1 MTVPIEDYAIIGDT
15 ETVALVS
22 RAGSIDWLCL
32 PRFDSGACFAALLGD
47 PSNGHWSLTPAA
59 PRATRRRYREGTL
72 VLETEFECDGGTVR
86 VTDAMPP
93 RGLER
98 GHNPDIVRVV
108 EGISGRVAMRMKL
121 IIRFDYGWVV
131 PWVTYDGT
139 DLQAVAG
146 PERVTLTTPVP
157 LRGEGFSTVAEF
169 EVEAGDRVPFVLT
182 WSSSHDPAP
191 EHVDAM
197 AAIADTTAWWQQWSA
212 INTYQGEWQEA
223 VAGSLVTLKAL
234 TYGPTGGIVAAG
246 TTSLPEHIGSTRN
259 WDYRYVWLRDATF
272 TLQALL
278 LAGYREEALAWRDWL
293 LRAVAGDPSQLQIM
307 YGLAGERRLT
317 EKELPWLAGY
327 AGSKPV
333 RIGNGAYDQMQLD
346 VFGEV
351 LDAMHYARR
360 TGIEV
365 NEQAWALQQRL
376 VEHVETAWSEFDSG
390 IWEMRG
396 PKRAFTHSRVMA
408 WVAVDRSIKDV
419 ELHGLDGP
427 VGRWRALRDEIHADV
442 LAGGFDADR
451 NTFTQ
456 SYGSADLDASLL
468 LIPQV
473 GFLPASDERVIG
485 TVDAIQRELGLGDGL
500 LLRYR
505 TETSDDG
512 LPHGEG
518 AFLMCSFWLVDALA
532 MIGRTA
538 EARQIYSRLL
548 DLRNDV
554 GLLSEEYDP
563 VGRRL
568 LGNFPQA
575 FSHLGLVS
583 SAFNLGEQAGPA
595 DERGGSRMR
604 PETSDEES
612 QEFS

>member
-32 PRFDSGACFAALLGD
+32 PRFDSGACFASLLGD
-47 PSNGHWSLTPAA
+47 ESNGHWSLTPAS

-72 VLETEFECDGGTVR
+72 VLETEVDCDGGTVR
-86 VTDAMPP
+86 IIDAMPP

-98 GHNPDIVRVV
+98 GHNPDVVRVV
-108 EGISGRVAMRMKL
+108 EGVSGRVTMRMEL
-121 IIRFDYGWVV
+121 VIRFDYGWVV
-131 PWVTYDGT
+131 PWVTSEGG

-146 PERVTLTTPVP
+146 PERLTLTTPVP

-169 EVEAGDRVPFVLT
+169 EVSAGERVPFVLT
-182 WSSSHDPAP
+182 WSAAHEPVP
-191 EHVDAM
+191 EHVDATT
-197 AAIADTTAWWQQWSA
+197 AIADTTAWWQQWSA
-212 INTYQGEWQEA
+212 TNTYRGQWQEA
-223 VAGSLVTLKAL
+223 VASSLVTLKAL
-234 TYGPTGGIVAAG
+234 TYGPTGGIVAAA

-278 LAGYREEALAWRDWL
+278 LAGYRQEAIAWRDWL
-293 LRAVAGDPSQLQIM
+293 LRAVAGDPRQLQIM

-317 EKELPWLAGY
+317 ERELPWLAGY
-327 AGSKPV
+327 AGSQPV

-360 TGIEV
+360 RGIEV
-365 NEQAWALQQRL
+365 DGQAWALQQRL
-376 VEHVETAWSEFDSG
+376 VEHVETAWCEFDHG

-408 WVAVDRSIKDV
+408 WVAVDRAICDI
-419 ELHGLDGP
+419 EQFGLSGP
-427 VGRWRALRDEIHADV
+427 IDRWRALRAEIHADV
-442 LAGGFDADR
+442 LAGGFDPGR

-456 SYGSADLDASLL
+456 SYGSAELDASLL

-473 GFLPASDERVIG
+473 GFLPPDDERVIG
-485 TVDAIQRELGLGDGL
+485 TVDAIQRDLGLGDGL

-505 TETSDDG
+505 TETAGDG

-532 MIGRTA
+532 MIGRGDQ
-538 EARQIYSRLL
+538 ARAIYDRLL
-548 DLRNDV
+548 ALRNDV

-563 VGRRL
+563 ADKRM

-583 SAFNLGEQAGPA
+583 SAFNLGDQPGPA
-595 DERGGSRMR
+595 EERCESAVR
-604 PETSDEES
+604 PR
-612 QEFS
+612 